1 MSQLLYQTVASGISG
16 ADVFEAWRFY
26 LILIVLFSLVAAYRI
41 VDYSSAVIYAFIIT
55 ILSLVFQLLVND
67 PSGPCPHYGS
77 YGYYITIAII
87 SLVYA
92 GSFYGK
98 SGRRMMISLSF
109 VLLAMLSLCLTE
121 KNVIRDTYRVVFE
134 GKEVFKTI

>member
-98 SGRRMMISLSF
+98 SLRRMMISLSF
-109 VLLAMLSLCLTE
+109 VLLAM
-121 KNVIRDTYRVVFE
+121 
-134 GKEVFKTI
+134 